1 LSDARG
7 AIAAARRLV
16 VKVGSSALTT
26 AGDGLDVARLDALVD
41 AIADRVARESQIVLV
56 SSGAIGA
63 GLAPLALGKRPRD
76 LATQQAA
83 ASVGQLALAHAYA
96 ESFGRYSLTVGQVLL
111 TSDDVVRRSHYRN
124 AQRTFSRLLA
134 LGAVPV
140 VNENDTVATEEIRFG
155 DNDRLAALVAHLIG
169 ADALVLLSDVDALYD
184 GDPRDGATRKIAEI
198 KRESD
203 VDGITVGMSSS
214 GLGTGGMVSKLAAA
228 RTAAAA
234 GIPVLLAAAAD
245 AKNALAAA
253 EVGTAFAAAE
263 SRLSARRFWLGY
275 AAGTSG
281 KLRLDDGA
289 VAAVVRRRR
298 SLLATGI
305 TGIDGEFQAG
315 DVVDLVDQAERVVAR
330 GVVAFDAAELP
341 ELIGRSSHE
350 LPAEFRREVVHADDL
365 VPLRR

>member
-1 LSDARG
+1 
-7 AIAAARRLV
+7 
-16 VKVGSSALTT
+16 
-26 AGDGLDVARLDALVD
+26 
-41 AIADRVARESQIVLV
+41 
-56 SSGAIGA
+56 
-63 GLAPLALGKRPRD
+63 
-76 LATQQAA
+76 
-83 ASVGQLALAHAYA
+83 
-96 ESFGRYSLTVGQVLL
+96 
-111 TSDDVVRRSHYRN
+111 
-124 AQRTFSRLLA
+124 
-134 LGAVPV
+134 
-140 VNENDTVATEEIRFG
+140 
-155 DNDRLAALVAHLIG
+155 
-169 ADALVLLSDVDALYD
+169 
-184 GDPRDGATRKIAEI
+184 
-198 KRESD
+198 
-203 VDGITVGMSSS
+203 MSSS

-245 AKNALAAA
+245 AKNALADA
-253 EVGTAFAAAE
+253 EVGTVFAAAE

-275 AAGTSG
+275 AADASG

-289 VAAVVRRRR
+289 VTAVVRRRR

-305 TGIDGEFQAG
+305 TGIDGDFQAG